1 MIVKDGEVVLLEE
14 LLIHKGAK
22 LDLQDYRGHTA
33 LHRAASRGHTEIVRA
48 PHTGRSP
55 HVPSGDRDVDARNNH
70 QKKKTAL
77 FLCSFQEQTVS

>member
-33 LHRAASRGHTEIVRA
+33 LHRAANRGHTVIVRA

-55 HVPSGDRDVDARNNH
+55 KR
-70 QKKKTAL
+70 
-77 FLCSFQEQTVS
+77 C